1 MSVLFGINDWLNYI
15 DENGKE
21 QFGKVENIER
31 DEEKQDTR
39 FDLKLLNGTKTYIFN
54 DYEWSKVPEHD
65 AIKLDIE
72 YNKLNNN
79 FGSLEDL
86 KNAAWYL
93 NEAIRKIE
101 DKA

>member
-1 MSVLFGINDWLNYI
+1 MTVLFRKNDWLNYI

-39 FDLKLLNGTKTYIFN
+39 FDLKLLNGTRTFIFDN
-54 DYEWSKVPEHD
+54 CDWAKVPEHD
-65 AIKLDIE
+65 AVKLDIK
-72 YNKLNNN
+72 YNELNDNL
-79 FGSLEDL
+79 GSLEDL

-101 DKA
+101 DEA